1 MDKKMSDTRE
11 IDPIFLYPCE
21 RNGSYVISIGKSEE
35 YLHTPGENLI
45 ASANADL
52 IEHIVT
58 DLQRHSLVAISENN
72 CLEGDPLEQISL
84 YSLTSTQIDFWSD
97 PERSIELEELVQMIS
112 GDPIA
117 NISPGPE
124 QVDQLHQ
131 WRSVIS
137 LIEAENVSFHNIQYF
152 IEGKSEVY
160 NLAGLIKSAF
170 DDGEASEKAVFIQL
184 SVLFRSPI
192 CAWAFVFRQL
202 SEGKLAT
209 ALTQSA
215 DFVAS
220 IDFLATEKIETL
232 RPLGLSEE
240 DSEEFDAANYSKAE
254 RLARREVYQEQEH
267 VLKICR
273 QFLQLS
279 SSSSPLKILIFKGE
293 SKYLEFKE
301 TLSWD
306 VRKEEKAKHIETSVL
321 KTISA
326 FLNTDGGTLLV
337 GVNDD
342 GEILGLEMEI
352 QKLHRGKQDKFLLHF
367 KNLIS
372 EKIGAKFYPK
382 LNWDIQLEDKKEVL
396 VVNVQPASEPCF
408 IEDAFYVRT
417 NPSTDQLTGEKQF
430 KYVIERFS
438 PKGTG

>member
-1 MDKKMSDTRE
+1 MDEKMSDTRE

-21 RNGSYVISIGKSEE
+21 HNGSHLISIGNSEE

-58 DLQRHSLVAISENN
+58 DLQRYSLVAISEINY
-72 CLEGDPLEQISL
+72 LEGDPLEQISL

-97 PERSIELEELVQMIS
+97 PDRSIELEELVQMIS

-137 LIEAENVSFHNIQYF
+137 LIEAENISFHNIQYF

-160 NLAGLIKSAF
+160 NLACLIKSAF

-209 ALTQSA
+209 ALTQSV

-220 IDFLATEKIETL
+220 IDFLAAEKLEAL

-240 DSEEFDAANYSKAE
+240 DSEEFDEANYSKAE
-254 RLARREVYQEQEH
+254 RLARLEMYQEQEH

-279 SSSSPLKILIFKGE
+279 SSSSILKTLISKGE
-293 SKYLEFKE
+293 SKHLEFKE

-306 VRKEEKAKHIETSVL
+306 VRKEEKARYVETSAL
-321 KTISA
+321 KTIAA
-326 FLNTDGGTLLV
+326 FLNTDGGTLIV

-342 GEILGLEMEI
+342 GAIIGLEFEI
-352 QKLHRGKQDKFLLHF
+352 QRLHRGKQDKFLLHF
-367 KNLIS
+367 KNLIN

-382 LNWDIQLEDKKEVL
+382 LNWDIQFEDKKEVL

-430 KYVIERFS
+430 KYVIERFT
-438 PKGTG
+438 PKGSV

>member
-1 MDKKMSDTRE
+1 MSDTHE

-21 RNGSYVISIGKSEE
+21 RNGSYVISIGHSEK
-35 YLHTPGENLI
+35 YLCTPNAKLI
-45 ASANADL
+45 EFTNEDL
-52 IEHIVT
+52 VEHIVL
-58 DLQRHSLVAISENN
+58 DLQRYSSVKISENN
-72 CLEGDPLEQISL
+72 FLEGEPLEHISF
-84 YSLTSTQIDFWSD
+84 YSLISTTIDFWSD
-97 PERSIELEELVQMIS
+97 ADRSIEKEELVNMITN
-112 GDPIA
+112 DPIS

-124 QVDQLHQ
+124 QVDQMHQ
-131 WRSVIS
+131 WRSIVSALESEGI
-137 LIEAENVSFHNIQYF
+137 SFHDIQYF
-152 IEGKSEVY
+152 SNDKNEVLK
-160 NLAGLIKSAF
+160 LANLIKADFDSSANTK
-170 DDGEASEKAVFIQL
+170 KATFIQL
-184 SVLFRSPI
+184 TVSLGSPI
-192 CAWAFVFRQL
+192 CSWAFVYKNV
-202 SEGKLAT
+202 SESQLAT

-215 DFVAS
+215 DFYAGMQ
-220 IDFLATEKIETL
+220 DLTFEKLDEL
-232 RPLGLSEE
+232 RPPGLSEE
-240 DSEEFDAANYSKAE
+240 ESEEFNDKNYSKAE
-254 RLARREVYQEQEH
+254 RLAWREMYQEQEH

-279 SSSSPLKILIFKGE
+279 SSSSPLETLILQGE
-293 SKYLEFKE
+293 SKHLEFKE

-438 PKGTG
+438 SRGTG